1 MRLAWWL
8 NPWREVSRL
17 RKAVDYHAADAERLN
32 EGNESLARKL
42 QDSEITVAYLEAEL
56 RRLAGTEGSAML
68 STQKPDWVLV
78 GIPHPGTGVRVWAS
92 RELAGTSFDMTPME
106 QPPPRWVIRA
116 TMAQALTVD
125 EPGYGEAMAKITQI
139 WHNWDREQ
147 ATSAR
152 AHAVPR
158 PAVTRGQ
165 VMLPAGGDDDGQA
178 GSGRA

>member
-1 MRLAWWL
+1 M
-8 NPWREVSRL
+8 REVIRGL
-17 RKAVDYHAADAERLN
+17 ADALAERDRQLLACRSARL
-32 EGNESLARKL
+32 SLDDR
-42 QDSEITVAYLEAEL
+42 VAYLEAEL
-56 RRLAGTEGSAML
+56 RRLAGPQGAAL

-78 GIPHPGTGVRVWAS
+78 GIPRPGVGVRVWAS

-125 EPGYGEAMAKITQI
+125 EPDYGAAMARVTQI

-147 ATSAR
+147 EASAR

-165 VMLPAGGDDDGQA
+165 RSLPSGPQDSHPPVMLTDGGDDDGQA
-178 GSGRA
+178 DTRRT